1 LEQQESV
8 VFGMNIV
15 RYSGG
20 FGIVG
25 KGLQGIDL
33 IAKSFKKNV

>member
-1 LEQQESV
+1 
-8 VFGMNIV
+8 MNIV
-15 RYSGG
+15 EDSGR

-25 KGLQGIDL
+25 KGFQGIDL